1 MAKRNVSQPQE
12 TQKEDKTTIDHTQAE
27 DLAVCLAGVLNS
39 KLCPQ
44 QLHDDIV
51 DSLNEIQSRNN
62 VFTLTAKEFERLEN
76 LSSSVFDLNNS
87 LAEWVSGNGEG
98 LNHCLGLVAHDFD
111 NLVCDV
117 REREEKKQGGAV

>member
-1 MAKRNVSQPQE
+1 MTARKVSHLKETKKSDQPSGIAKQAKAE
-12 TQKEDKTTIDHTQAE
+12 KEPKA
-27 DLAVCLAGVLNS
+27 
-39 KLCPQ
+39 
-44 QLHDDIV
+44 
-51 DSLNEIQSRNN
+51 
-62 VFTLTAKEFERLEN
+62 FTFTEEEFERLEN

-87 LAEWVSGNGEG
+87 LAELLSGNGEG